1 MFFKS
6 RLAVAAVLMTVLFG
20 VLLWR
25 VFYLQIVKGEKY
37 QDNYTLKI
45 VKERTLNSTRG
56 NIYDRNG
63 ELLVRSIASY
73 DLMAIPRD
81 GLFDHHRGQRQLQQH
96 R

>member
-63 ELLVRSIASY
+63 ELLAY
-73 DLMAIPRD
+73 NGA

>member
-1 MFFKS
+1 MFENIKEVFRMFFKS

-25 VFYLQIVKGEKY
+25 VFYLQIIKGEEY

-63 ELLVRSIASY
+63 ETLAISATADTVSY
-73 DLMAIPRD
+73 LAP
-81 GLFDHHRGQRQLQQH
+81 FSV
-96 R
+96 

>member
-45 VKERTLNSTRG
+45 VKG
-56 NIYDRNG
+56 
-63 ELLVRSIASY
+63 A
-73 DLMAIPRD
+73 

>member
-1 MFFKS
+1 MFENIKEVFRMFFKS

-45 VKERTLNSTRG
+45 VKRADLEQYARQYLRPQRRTAR
-56 NIYDRNG
+56 I
-63 ELLVRSIASY
+63 
-73 DLMAIPRD
+73 
-81 GLFDHHRGQRQLQQH
+81 Q
-96 R
+96 